1 MFCGSLACASPAK
14 KKESFANPLFAS
26 PVCAPPKFTIEK
38 LRFVRFVP
46 PAIAVPR
53 GRWRSV
59 YIPFTERGR
68 RTLFTGWG
76 EGGGGQQFV
85 RNRVSG
91 KVAAIPIPR
100 ARISMSNRLFCG
112 GCVPVSATP
121 SPGKVHFST
130 HTPRIKMGHQ
140 TNVVQE
146 TAAWLAW
153 DAFRFRPPPAPGRG
167 GRLRPIPFYLTAT
180 PLPPTPCVRVID
192 RRNGRC
198 APKLAPGLSDGYGA
212 SDGAAGQPCVLQCFC
227 TF

>member
-14 KKESFANPLFAS
+14 KRKVLRTPCLPAPCALPRNSPLKSLGLCGLFPQQS
-26 PVCAPPKFTIEK
+26 QCPVAVGAACTFHSRSGAAA
-38 LRFVRFVP
+38 RFSRDG
-46 PAIAVPR
+46 
-53 GRWRSV
+53 GR
-59 YIPFTERGR
+59 E
-68 RTLFTGWG
+68 
-76 EGGGGQQFV
+76 GGQQFV

-130 HTPRIKMGHQ
+130 HTPQGLKWATKRTLSRK
-140 TNVVQE
+140 
-146 TAAWLAW
+146 
-153 DAFRFRPPPAPGRG
+153 RPPGLLGMRSGFGHPRPRGG

>member
-1 MFCGSLACASPAK
+1 MGQNIRLRPSWRPGRPTVARIKRDFNTRCSEGSAHGAGKQGVCVFVLRVSRMREPCK
-14 KKESFANPLFAS
+14 EKESFANPLFAS

-76 EGGGGQQFV
+76 EGGGQQFV

-167 GRLRPIPFYLTAT
+167 G
-180 PLPPTPCVRVID
+180 
-192 RRNGRC
+192 GC
-198 APKLAPGLSDGYGA
+198 APYH
-212 SDGAAGQPCVLQCFC
+212 F
-227 TF
+227 T